1 VCLITWSAQVKRIVP
16 LKTVRAVRS
25 LLTRYISELD
35 RKRKWHEMPIVLI
48 VFTVHRLTRTK
59 YRQQVKTAL
68 RSTNFAARWGQR
80 CTPPR
85 RGQSS
90 F

>member
-1 VCLITWSAQVKRIVP
+1 
-16 LKTVRAVRS
+16 
-25 LLTRYISELD
+25 
-35 RKRKWHEMPIVLI
+35 MPIVLI

-80 CTPPR
+80 FTLPR
-85 RGQSS
+85 S
-90 F
+90 